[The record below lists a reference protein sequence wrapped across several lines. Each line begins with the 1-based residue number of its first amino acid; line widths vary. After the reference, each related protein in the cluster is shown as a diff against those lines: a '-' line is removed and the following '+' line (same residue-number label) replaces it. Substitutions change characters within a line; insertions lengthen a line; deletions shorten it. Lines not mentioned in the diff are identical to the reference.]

1 VRAKMPYRRNGSE
14 ESHEGERD
22 TKHHKQDAKSHRRS
36 LGVVILWSLPLR
48 ITLRSDVATVQNILA
63 PFVKL
68 DDNPPVAN
76 TMAKKTA
83 KSVMVGSPN
92 DPTFNR
98 WK

>member
-1 VRAKMPYRRNGSE
+1 MVYEFTRYAGGGVRAKMPYRRNGSE

-48 ITLRSDVATVQNILA
+48 ITLRSDVATVQNVLA

-68 DDNPPVAN
+68 DDNASRGKHN
-76 TMAKKTA
+76 
-83 KSVMVGSPN
+83 GEE
-92 DPTFNR
+92 NR
-98 WK
+98 